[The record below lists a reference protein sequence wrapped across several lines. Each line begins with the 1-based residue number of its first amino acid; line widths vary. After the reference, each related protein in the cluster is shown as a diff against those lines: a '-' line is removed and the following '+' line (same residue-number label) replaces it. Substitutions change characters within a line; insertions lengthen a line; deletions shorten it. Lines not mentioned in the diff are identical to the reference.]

1 MSQPVQLPGFVLA
14 LARRLDHWGY
24 LAVGFLL
31 FVEDFGVPAPGR
43 DRADRSVCLRRCRAA
58 EHRRR
63 RRDRLRRR
71 SARRQHRLRDRL
83 WAGTWSAVGY
93 LAGNHIQAIYTQA
106 NRYASTCWPL
116 LR

>member
-1 MSQPVQLPGFVLA
+1 MSQPVQLPGFLLA
-14 LARRLDHWGY
+14 LAPLLDHWGY

-71 SARRQHRLRDRL
+71 SARPQHRLRDRTVRRPPP
-83 WAGTWSAVGY
+83 GTA
-93 LAGNHIQAIYTQA
+93 LPALRA
-106 NRYASTCWPL
+106 ASPATT
-116 LR
+116 